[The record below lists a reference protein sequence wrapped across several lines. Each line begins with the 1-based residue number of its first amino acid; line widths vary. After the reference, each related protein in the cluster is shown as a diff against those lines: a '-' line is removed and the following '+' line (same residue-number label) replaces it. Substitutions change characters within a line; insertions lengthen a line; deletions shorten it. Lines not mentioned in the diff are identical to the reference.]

1 MNQAVYDH
9 SLGIAL
15 VLMLFFAVYFLV
27 GKTPDK
33 PIFANYVRSRRIMG
47 VALLV
52 LSANYSVH
60 LFCGLRP
67 LHPREAILMNLS
79 TYFLVYGLFSSALIV
94 LLDRF
99 YLTRRR
105 FLRHISYWALFT
117 ASSALLLNAL
127 PPGPVQQVGLILMAL
142 WLVGY
147 GIRLSRKLIRT
158 YRRAVRLHQGY
169 LQGLVPRMDC
179 GASYRIR
186 QADADAASRVD
197 RSGRFG
203 ESGIP
208 FAELFHQD
216 FCRKGRMP
224 SLQVEKDFLRPG
236 VMPQKGLRRYALRR
250 FPYPRPVHGRRAIVR
265 YGQQRPIMRELFIPV
280 EIRESVYPVG
290 TGIFLVYTILMRM
303 LWDTPCL
310 HEEKVLSL
318 YR

>member
-105 FLRHISYWALFT
+105 FCGTFPIGRCLQP
-117 ASSALLLNAL
+117 LLL
-127 PPGPVQQVGLILMAL
+127 
-142 WLVGY
+142 
-147 GIRLSRKLIRT
+147 S
-158 YRRAVRLHQGY
+158 
-169 LQGLVPRMDC
+169 
-179 GASYRIR
+179 S
-186 QADADAASRVD
+186 S
-197 RSGRFG
+197 
-203 ESGIP
+203 
-208 FAELFHQD
+208 
-216 FCRKGRMP
+216 
-224 SLQVEKDFLRPG
+224 
-236 VMPQKGLRRYALRR
+236 
-250 FPYPRPVHGRRAIVR
+250 
-265 YGQQRPIMRELFIPV
+265 
-280 EIRESVYPVG
+280 
-290 TGIFLVYTILMRM
+290 
-303 LWDTPCL
+303 TPCL
-310 HEEKVLSL
+310 RVLCS
-318 YR
+318 RSD